1 MLPGVGPD
9 SRWQEQGR
17 AGEQNPKSP
26 SLWNQEFWG
35 SLKVSTSSSP
45 VRDQL
50 TFSLHRP
57 FYLTVIMGA
66 SKFES

>member
-17 AGEQNPKSP
+17 AGEQSPKSP

-35 SLKVSTSSSP
+35 SLKVSTSSFITQALLFDCDHGS
-45 VRDQL
+45 
-50 TFSLHRP
+50 F
-57 FYLTVIMGA
+57 
-66 SKFES
+66 